1 MRSKLAVNILIAI
14 CVLASGPL
22 AWADW
27 MSEYSGYSAFQANT
41 TDGYVSFAVWDRGP
55 SLEDDPSLP
64 QDAKYFGWVFD
75 PQQNKYVFHEIEG
88 SLSGRYI
95 YFYQVVN
102 AQNGN
107 SEISCFGI
115 NWAGFLN
122 VGYVVLLSGNQEV
135 PAVFKDAETPVGSSS
150 ESNWALD
157 GTSSSPPL
165 GDDAIGGGPTMRYVI
180 PQALTELSGAVLPSG
195 MLIKSTADS
204 FTKWSFLDIENY
216 KTSVLLFGTSDHA
229 PGFIRGFAIDGGAAG
244 DCDVPAPIPEPGSLA
259 ALAGLAM
266 TAAGLG
272 IARRR
277 RSRG

>member
-1 MRSKLAVNILIAI
+1 MRSRLTVVVLVALCVTGLAP
-14 CVLASGPL
+14 S

-27 MSEYSGYSAFQANT
+27 MSAYSGYSAFEDPINGN
-41 TDGYVSFAVWDRGP
+41 TDGYVSFAVWDRGSP
-55 SLEDDPSLP
+55 SGDLP
-64 QDAKYFGWVFD
+64 TLPTGAEYMVWT
-75 PQQNKYVFHEIEG
+75 G
-88 SLSGRYI
+88 STFESGTPTGQYI

-107 SEISCFGI
+107 SEISWFGI

-135 PAVFKDAETPVGSSS
+135 PVVFKDAQTPVGSSS

-180 PQALTELSGAVLPSG
+180 PEALTELSGAVLPSG
-195 MLIKSTADS
+195 MHIKSTADS
-204 FTKWSFLDIENY
+204 FTKWSFLENDIENY

-266 TAAGLG
+266 TTAGLG
-272 IARRR
+272 ILRRR
-277 RSRG
+277 RTRG